1 LIDDNV
7 IALIIVIG
15 FLQSVLGRVARQ
27 TPEVGAFD
35 AGAAHMQ
42 QAAEPR

>member
-1 LIDDNV
+1 MIHRFV
-7 IALIIVIG
+7 W
-15 FLQSVLGRVARQ
+15 FLVQSVLGRAAGR
-27 TPEVGAFD
+27 TPEAGAFH